1 MECIIFKINLS
12 ILKQGFVKET
22 TSFEG
27 TAKKGRVEW
36 SRCLSAGGG
45 EHIIATLEVKFYL
58 KYRPKRKGKHS
69 CLQEIL
75 VIFLDLGQRQRC
87 PCEKTQDKTE
97 EKLPPEIFF
106 NLIIFQTILLR
117 YVGHVEC
124 CTYLIRITQW
134 IWG

>member
-1 MECIIFKINLS
+1 MECIIFKINVS

-27 TAKKGRVEW
+27 TAKRGRVEW
-36 SRCLSAGGG
+36 SSSLSAEGR
-45 EHIIATLEVKFYL
+45 EHITATLEVKIYL
-58 KYRPKRKGKHS
+58 KFRPNRKGKHS

-106 NLIIFQTILLR
+106 FNLIIF
-117 YVGHVEC
+117 
-124 CTYLIRITQW
+124 
-134 IWG
+134 